1 MNSNVKLQP
10 VNIPHVVEY
19 RNKGMEMKLDQNS
32 VLFGY
37 TIRISKDV
45 SDNIRNGRCKRSYD
59 LIVNK
64 QDNNMW
70 CHHFRTPRG
79 HSYIKITKRVP
90 YRHVKDLYVMGSLIV
105 TDLKQRSMIL
115 ARQLK
120 ELSLLQDI
128 TSLKKGEKTTKMVN
142 KQTQLELK
150 FKHMRRYGCDPKEYS
165 HVR

>member
-142 KQTQLELK
+142 KQTKLWSTN
-150 FKHMRRYGCDPKEYS
+150 PKEYS